1 MVISEGTKQARLSSF
16 RYLPQ
21 QVSHLYLL
29 YILFCLQ
36 PSTPKVQWLTG
47 NRRKLLENARLAGT
61 DYGYTHDSAKKKK
74 KKKARLEALILFCSA
89 LIQVF
94 QQKCGLKE
102 ILCVVLRF
110 YCLTVM
116 Q

>member
-1 MVISEGTKQARLSSF
+1 MPV
-16 RYLPQ
+16 
-21 QVSHLYLL
+21 
-29 YILFCLQ
+29 
-36 PSTPKVQWLTG
+36 
-47 NRRKLLENARLAGT
+47 LLELTMGT
-61 DYGYTHDSAKKKK
+61 PTIQQKK
-74 KKKARLEALILFCSA
+74 KKKARLEALILFFSV